1 MGQFI
6 QSVTSLLE
14 SLHYCWLHLPPRKR
28 LSETLNEHHNEV
40 GTAAS
45 ILHYC
50 SRDQTQWPHFPACLG
65 RALSVHSPDFLCLW
79 GWWEWRCAH
88 LGFAVSHE
96 SFLGLIVLIDSF
108 TESENTF
115 SVQRVS
121 ELRGEDFETV
131 WRWMSSVTRSPC
143 RSKQRLD
150 WTLGGWDDCTNYSA
164 LVFERSP
171 KQSSGRNGIHS
182 AHLSVIAEGV
192 CYCCDDL
199 S

>member
-14 SLHYCWLHLPPRKR
+14 SLHYCWLHLPRRKR

-88 LGFAVSHE
+88 LGFAVSHK

-121 ELRGEDFETV
+121 ELRGED
-131 WRWMSSVTRSPC
+131 S
-143 RSKQRLD
+143 RLCGVECQVSHAPLVGQNKG
-150 WTLGGWDDCTNYSA
+150 WIGHLAGGMIAQIIVLWF
-164 LVFERSP
+164 LREV
-171 KQSSGRNGIHS
+171 QSNPVVEMGYT
-182 AHLSVIAEGV
+182 AHTCLS
-192 CYCCDDL
+192 
-199 S
+199 